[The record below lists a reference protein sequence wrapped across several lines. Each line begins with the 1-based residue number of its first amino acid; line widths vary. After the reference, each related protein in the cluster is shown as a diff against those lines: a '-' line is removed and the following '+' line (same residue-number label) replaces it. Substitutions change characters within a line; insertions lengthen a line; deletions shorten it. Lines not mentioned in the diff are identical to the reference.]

1 MCYNCYCDGDNMNYL
16 YNLDLN
22 ENEILDIAEA
32 NGEVQDLSEEE
43 MLKYIYV
50 LIDIGCTQKQIHTII
65 TSNPAYFSR
74 DIEDVGTFLRKL
86 KSYDVDVSLALEA
99 NPWLLNKDSFELD
112 DLSQMNK
119 YDRHIEHSEVYD
131 EHLYLRSVNKT
142 QSIEEQVEDKLLN
155 EELQKA
161 IKSLS
166 DVQKRRINRNGSA
179 RIRKTVP
186 AEPCFVCITTI
197 HSGVGGFLSCP
208 AFCIPAPFCSI
219 SGRIMSRSYSIP
231 SRETQRT

>member
-74 DIEDVGTFLRKL
+74 DIDDVGTFLRKL

-112 DLSQMNK
+112 EFINEK
-119 YDRHIEHSEVYD
+119 
-131 EHLYLRSVNKT
+131 RSLG
-142 QSIEEQVEDKLLN
+142 IADDKILDN
-155 EELQKA
+155 F
-161 IKSLS
+161 IH
-166 DVQKRRINRNGSA
+166 D
-179 RIRKTVP
+179 
-186 AEPCFVCITTI
+186 CF
-197 HSGVGGFLSCP
+197 
-208 AFCIPAPFCSI
+208 
-219 SGRIMSRSYSIP
+219 
-231 SRETQRT
+231 

>member
-22 ENEILDIAEA
+22 ENEILDIADA

-74 DIEDVGTFLRKL
+74 DIDDVGSFLRKL
-86 KSYDVDVSLALEA
+86 KSYDIDVSLAVEA

-112 DLSQMNK
+112 EFINEK
-119 YDRHIEHSEVYD
+119 
-131 EHLYLRSVNKT
+131 RSLG
-142 QSIEEQVEDKLLN
+142 IADDKILDN
-155 EELQKA
+155 F
-161 IKSLS
+161 IH
-166 DVQKRRINRNGSA
+166 D
-179 RIRKTVP
+179 
-186 AEPCFVCITTI
+186 CF
-197 HSGVGGFLSCP
+197 
-208 AFCIPAPFCSI
+208 
-219 SGRIMSRSYSIP
+219 
-231 SRETQRT
+231 

>member
-43 MLKYIYV
+43 MIKYIYV

-74 DIEDVGTFLRKL
+74 DVEDVGTFLRKL
-86 KSYDVDVSLALEA
+86 KSYDIDVSLAVEA

-112 DLSQMNK
+112 EFINEK
-119 YDRHIEHSEVYD
+119 
-131 EHLYLRSVNKT
+131 RSLG
-142 QSIEEQVEDKLLN
+142 IADDKILDN
-155 EELQKA
+155 F
-161 IKSLS
+161 IH
-166 DVQKRRINRNGSA
+166 D
-179 RIRKTVP
+179 
-186 AEPCFVCITTI
+186 CF
-197 HSGVGGFLSCP
+197 
-208 AFCIPAPFCSI
+208 
-219 SGRIMSRSYSIP
+219 
-231 SRETQRT
+231 

>member
-43 MLKYIYV
+43 MIKYIYV

-74 DIEDVGTFLRKL
+74 DVEDVGTFLRKL
-86 KSYDVDVSLALEA
+86 KSYDVDVSLAVEA

-112 DLSQMNK
+112 QFINEK
-119 YDRHIEHSEVYD
+119 
-131 EHLYLRSVNKT
+131 RSLG
-142 QSIEEQVEDKLLN
+142 IADDKILDN
-155 EELQKA
+155 F
-161 IKSLS
+161 IH
-166 DVQKRRINRNGSA
+166 D
-179 RIRKTVP
+179 
-186 AEPCFVCITTI
+186 CF
-197 HSGVGGFLSCP
+197 
-208 AFCIPAPFCSI
+208 
-219 SGRIMSRSYSIP
+219 
-231 SRETQRT
+231 

>member
-1 MCYNCYCDGDNMNYL
+1 MNYL

-43 MLKYIYV
+43 MIKYIYV

-74 DIEDVGTFLRKL
+74 DVDDVGTFLRKL

-112 DLSQMNK
+112 EFINEK
-119 YDRHIEHSEVYD
+119 
-131 EHLYLRSVNKT
+131 RSLG
-142 QSIEEQVEDKLLN
+142 IADDKILDN
-155 EELQKA
+155 F
-161 IKSLS
+161 IH
-166 DVQKRRINRNGSA
+166 D
-179 RIRKTVP
+179 
-186 AEPCFVCITTI
+186 CF
-197 HSGVGGFLSCP
+197 
-208 AFCIPAPFCSI
+208 
-219 SGRIMSRSYSIP
+219 
-231 SRETQRT
+231 

>member
-43 MLKYIYV
+43 MIKYIYV

-74 DIEDVGTFLRKL
+74 DVEDVGTFLRKL

-112 DLSQMNK
+112 EFINEK
-119 YDRHIEHSEVYD
+119 
-131 EHLYLRSVNKT
+131 RSLG
-142 QSIEEQVEDKLLN
+142 IADDKILDN
-155 EELQKA
+155 F
-161 IKSLS
+161 IH
-166 DVQKRRINRNGSA
+166 D
-179 RIRKTVP
+179 
-186 AEPCFVCITTI
+186 CF
-197 HSGVGGFLSCP
+197 
-208 AFCIPAPFCSI
+208 
-219 SGRIMSRSYSIP
+219 
-231 SRETQRT
+231 

>member
-43 MLKYIYV
+43 MIKYIYV

-74 DIEDVGTFLRKL
+74 DVEDVGTFLRKL

-112 DLSQMNK
+112 DFINEK
-119 YDRHIEHSEVYD
+119 
-131 EHLYLRSVNKT
+131 RSLG
-142 QSIEEQVEDKLLN
+142 IADDKILDN
-155 EELQKA
+155 F
-161 IKSLS
+161 IH
-166 DVQKRRINRNGSA
+166 D
-179 RIRKTVP
+179 
-186 AEPCFVCITTI
+186 CF
-197 HSGVGGFLSCP
+197 
-208 AFCIPAPFCSI
+208 
-219 SGRIMSRSYSIP
+219 
-231 SRETQRT
+231 

>member
-22 ENEILDIAEA
+22 ENEILDIADA

-43 MLKYIYV
+43 MIKYIYV

-74 DIEDVGTFLRKL
+74 DVDDVGTFLRKL

-112 DLSQMNK
+112 EFINEK
-119 YDRHIEHSEVYD
+119 
-131 EHLYLRSVNKT
+131 RSLG
-142 QSIEEQVEDKLLN
+142 IADDKILDN
-155 EELQKA
+155 F
-161 IKSLS
+161 IH
-166 DVQKRRINRNGSA
+166 D
-179 RIRKTVP
+179 
-186 AEPCFVCITTI
+186 CF
-197 HSGVGGFLSCP
+197 
-208 AFCIPAPFCSI
+208 
-219 SGRIMSRSYSIP
+219 
-231 SRETQRT
+231 

>member
-1 MCYNCYCDGDNMNYL
+1 MCYNYYCDGDNMNYL

-22 ENEILDIAEA
+22 ENEILDIADA

-74 DIEDVGTFLRKL
+74 DVDDVGTFLRKL

-112 DLSQMNK
+112 DFINEK
-119 YDRHIEHSEVYD
+119 
-131 EHLYLRSVNKT
+131 RSLG
-142 QSIEEQVEDKLLN
+142 IADDKILDN
-155 EELQKA
+155 F
-161 IKSLS
+161 IH
-166 DVQKRRINRNGSA
+166 D
-179 RIRKTVP
+179 
-186 AEPCFVCITTI
+186 CF
-197 HSGVGGFLSCP
+197 
-208 AFCIPAPFCSI
+208 
-219 SGRIMSRSYSIP
+219 
-231 SRETQRT
+231 

>member
-1 MCYNCYCDGDNMNYL
+1 MNYL

-22 ENEILDIAEA
+22 ENEILDIADA

-74 DIEDVGTFLRKL
+74 DVEDVGTFLRKL

-112 DLSQMNK
+112 DFINEK
-119 YDRHIEHSEVYD
+119 
-131 EHLYLRSVNKT
+131 RSLG
-142 QSIEEQVEDKLLN
+142 IADDKILDN
-155 EELQKA
+155 F
-161 IKSLS
+161 IH
-166 DVQKRRINRNGSA
+166 D
-179 RIRKTVP
+179 
-186 AEPCFVCITTI
+186 CF
-197 HSGVGGFLSCP
+197 
-208 AFCIPAPFCSI
+208 
-219 SGRIMSRSYSIP
+219 
-231 SRETQRT
+231 

>member
-22 ENEILDIAEA
+22 ENEILDIADA

-43 MLKYIYV
+43 MIKYIYI

-74 DIEDVGTFLRKL
+74 DVDDVGTFLRKL

-112 DLSQMNK
+112 DFINEK
-119 YDRHIEHSEVYD
+119 
-131 EHLYLRSVNKT
+131 RSLG
-142 QSIEEQVEDKLLN
+142 IADDKILDN
-155 EELQKA
+155 F
-161 IKSLS
+161 IH
-166 DVQKRRINRNGSA
+166 D
-179 RIRKTVP
+179 
-186 AEPCFVCITTI
+186 CF
-197 HSGVGGFLSCP
+197 
-208 AFCIPAPFCSI
+208 
-219 SGRIMSRSYSIP
+219 
-231 SRETQRT
+231 

>member
-74 DIEDVGTFLRKL
+74 DVDDVGTFLRKL

-112 DLSQMNK
+112 EFINEK
-119 YDRHIEHSEVYD
+119 
-131 EHLYLRSVNKT
+131 RSLG
-142 QSIEEQVEDKLLN
+142 IADDKILDN
-155 EELQKA
+155 F
-161 IKSLS
+161 IH
-166 DVQKRRINRNGSA
+166 D
-179 RIRKTVP
+179 
-186 AEPCFVCITTI
+186 CF
-197 HSGVGGFLSCP
+197 
-208 AFCIPAPFCSI
+208 
-219 SGRIMSRSYSIP
+219 
-231 SRETQRT
+231 

>member
-1 MCYNCYCDGDNMNYL
+1 MCYNYYCDGDNMNYL

-43 MLKYIYV
+43 MIKYIYV

-112 DLSQMNK
+112 DFINEK
-119 YDRHIEHSEVYD
+119 
-131 EHLYLRSVNKT
+131 RSLG
-142 QSIEEQVEDKLLN
+142 IADDKILDN
-155 EELQKA
+155 F
-161 IKSLS
+161 IH
-166 DVQKRRINRNGSA
+166 D
-179 RIRKTVP
+179 
-186 AEPCFVCITTI
+186 CF
-197 HSGVGGFLSCP
+197 
-208 AFCIPAPFCSI
+208 
-219 SGRIMSRSYSIP
+219 
-231 SRETQRT
+231 

>member
-74 DIEDVGTFLRKL
+74 DIDDVGSFLRKL
-86 KSYDVDVSLALEA
+86 KSYDIDVSLAVEA

-112 DLSQMNK
+112 EFINEK
-119 YDRHIEHSEVYD
+119 
-131 EHLYLRSVNKT
+131 RSLG
-142 QSIEEQVEDKLLN
+142 IADDKILDN
-155 EELQKA
+155 F
-161 IKSLS
+161 IH
-166 DVQKRRINRNGSA
+166 D
-179 RIRKTVP
+179 
-186 AEPCFVCITTI
+186 CF
-197 HSGVGGFLSCP
+197 
-208 AFCIPAPFCSI
+208 
-219 SGRIMSRSYSIP
+219 
-231 SRETQRT
+231 

>member
-43 MLKYIYV
+43 MIKYIYV

-74 DIEDVGTFLRKL
+74 DVEDVGTFLRKL

-112 DLSQMNK
+112 EFINEK
-119 YDRHIEHSEVYD
+119 
-131 EHLYLRSVNKT
+131 RSLG
-142 QSIEEQVEDKLLN
+142 IADDKILDTF
-155 EELQKA
+155 
-161 IKSLS
+161 IH
-166 DVQKRRINRNGSA
+166 D
-179 RIRKTVP
+179 
-186 AEPCFVCITTI
+186 CF
-197 HSGVGGFLSCP
+197 
-208 AFCIPAPFCSI
+208 
-219 SGRIMSRSYSIP
+219 
-231 SRETQRT
+231 

>member
-22 ENEILDIAEA
+22 ENEILDIADA

-74 DIEDVGTFLRKL
+74 DVEDVGTFLRKL

-112 DLSQMNK
+112 EFINEK
-119 YDRHIEHSEVYD
+119 
-131 EHLYLRSVNKT
+131 RSLG
-142 QSIEEQVEDKLLN
+142 IADDKILDN
-155 EELQKA
+155 F
-161 IKSLS
+161 IH
-166 DVQKRRINRNGSA
+166 D
-179 RIRKTVP
+179 
-186 AEPCFVCITTI
+186 CF
-197 HSGVGGFLSCP
+197 
-208 AFCIPAPFCSI
+208 
-219 SGRIMSRSYSIP
+219 
-231 SRETQRT
+231 

>member
-1 MCYNCYCDGDNMNYL
+1 MNYL

-43 MLKYIYV
+43 MIKYIYV

-74 DIEDVGTFLRKL
+74 DIDDVGTFLRKL

-112 DLSQMNK
+112 EFINEK
-119 YDRHIEHSEVYD
+119 
-131 EHLYLRSVNKT
+131 RSLG
-142 QSIEEQVEDKLLN
+142 IADDKILDN
-155 EELQKA
+155 F
-161 IKSLS
+161 IH
-166 DVQKRRINRNGSA
+166 D
-179 RIRKTVP
+179 
-186 AEPCFVCITTI
+186 CF
-197 HSGVGGFLSCP
+197 
-208 AFCIPAPFCSI
+208 
-219 SGRIMSRSYSIP
+219 
-231 SRETQRT
+231 

>member
-43 MLKYIYV
+43 MIKYIYV

-74 DIEDVGTFLRKL
+74 DIDDVGTFLRKL

-99 NPWLLNKDSFELD
+99 NPWLLNKDGFELD
-112 DLSQMNK
+112 EFINEK
-119 YDRHIEHSEVYD
+119 
-131 EHLYLRSVNKT
+131 RSLG
-142 QSIEEQVEDKLLN
+142 IADDKILDN
-155 EELQKA
+155 F
-161 IKSLS
+161 IH
-166 DVQKRRINRNGSA
+166 D
-179 RIRKTVP
+179 
-186 AEPCFVCITTI
+186 CF
-197 HSGVGGFLSCP
+197 
-208 AFCIPAPFCSI
+208 
-219 SGRIMSRSYSIP
+219 
-231 SRETQRT
+231 

>member
-43 MLKYIYV
+43 MIKYIYV

-74 DIEDVGTFLRKL
+74 DVEDVGSFLRKL
-86 KSYDVDVSLALEA
+86 KSYDIDVSLAVEA

-112 DLSQMNK
+112 EFINEK
-119 YDRHIEHSEVYD
+119 
-131 EHLYLRSVNKT
+131 RSLG
-142 QSIEEQVEDKLLN
+142 IADDKILDN
-155 EELQKA
+155 F
-161 IKSLS
+161 IH
-166 DVQKRRINRNGSA
+166 D
-179 RIRKTVP
+179 
-186 AEPCFVCITTI
+186 CF
-197 HSGVGGFLSCP
+197 
-208 AFCIPAPFCSI
+208 
-219 SGRIMSRSYSIP
+219 
-231 SRETQRT
+231 

>member
-1 MCYNCYCDGDNMNYL
+1 MNYL

-43 MLKYIYV
+43 MIKYIYV

-74 DIEDVGTFLRKL
+74 DIDDVGTFLRKL

-112 DLSQMNK
+112 EFINEKRSLGIADDKILDNF
-119 YDRHIEHSEVYD
+119 I
-131 EHLYLRSVNKT
+131 LYNCK
-142 QSIEEQVEDKLLN
+142 
-155 EELQKA
+155 
-161 IKSLS
+161 
-166 DVQKRRINRNGSA
+166 
-179 RIRKTVP
+179 
-186 AEPCFVCITTI
+186 
-197 HSGVGGFLSCP
+197 
-208 AFCIPAPFCSI
+208 
-219 SGRIMSRSYSIP
+219 
-231 SRETQRT
+231 

>member
-43 MLKYIYV
+43 MIKYIYV

-74 DIEDVGTFLRKL
+74 DIDDVGTFLRKL

-112 DLSQMNK
+112 DFINEK
-119 YDRHIEHSEVYD
+119 
-131 EHLYLRSVNKT
+131 RSLG
-142 QSIEEQVEDKLLN
+142 IADDKILDN
-155 EELQKA
+155 F
-161 IKSLS
+161 IH
-166 DVQKRRINRNGSA
+166 D
-179 RIRKTVP
+179 
-186 AEPCFVCITTI
+186 CF
-197 HSGVGGFLSCP
+197 
-208 AFCIPAPFCSI
+208 
-219 SGRIMSRSYSIP
+219 
-231 SRETQRT
+231 